1 MKNKIKK
8 LLTIMAAGVMLL
20 ISVVPASAQEMQNF
34 RHSQSLVI
42 MHPM

>member
-20 ISVVPASAQEMQNF
+20 ISVVHSSASNRTLSAEQE
-34 RHSQSLVI
+34 LCYL
-42 MHPM
+42 